1 MSILRIEPFS
11 GVSGDLFA
19 GALAQLADGESLVS
33 ELPMCL
39 GLDGVETIWETVN
52 KCGVSCRK
60 VSFVERPE
68 ASPKSG
74 HGAHRHLSD
83 IQVLIKNAD
92 IPESAKDRALDI
104 FQTLAEAEADVHGIS
119 LEKVHFHEV
128 GAVDSILDIVASAL
142 LLDRLDVTSAICDP
156 VVTGKGFVAMAHGRY
171 PIPAPATQKLLQGM
185 VVEPGLETAEL
196 TTPTGAA
203 ILRHLK
209 PSFSVP
215 QLRILS
221 TAVAGA
227 TKDFAHPNVLRLSL
241 CESMD
246 RTGELLLI
254 QTNIDDMSGELL
266 GSDLL
271 DMLLEA
277 GAKDAWI
284 GSIVMKRGRP
294 AFKLEALCAQSEKDK
309 VSVVILENTS
319 TIGLRYLPV
328 TRRELER
335 SSTVMDT
342 EWGRVAAKEVVLP
355 SGEIRITPE
364 YASCLKIAQEAGL
377 SVSKVYQSA
386 LSGLQ

>member
-19 GALAQLADGESLVS
+19 GALAQLADAEFLVS
-33 ELPMCL
+33 ELPKCL
-39 GLDGVETIWETVN
+39 GLAGVETIWKTVN

-60 VSFVERPE
+60 VSFVE
-68 ASPKSG
+68 ASEESAESG

-83 IQVLIKNAD
+83 IQALIKKAE
-92 IPESAKDRALDI
+92 IPESAKDRALEI
-104 FQTLAEAEADVHGIS
+104 FQYLGEAEADVHGIA

-142 LLDRLDVTSAICDP
+142 LLDRLDVTSSICDP
-156 VVTGKGFVAMAHGRY
+156 VVTGKGFVEMAHGRY

-215 QLRILS
+215 QLRMLS

-227 TKDFAHPNVLRLSL
+227 TKNFAHPNVLRLSL
-241 CESMD
+241 CEPVEQSD
-246 RTGELLLI
+246 ELLLI

-271 DMLLEA
+271 NVLLEA

-294 AFKLEALCAQSEKDK
+294 ALKLEALCARSEKDK
-309 VSVVILENTS
+309 VSVAILENTS

-335 SSTVMDT
+335 RSTVLDTKWGQMD
-342 EWGRVAAKEVVLP
+342 AKEVVLP

-364 YASCLKIAQEAGL
+364 YASCLKIAQESGL
-377 SVSKVYQSA
+377 SVYKVYQSA
-386 LSGLQ
+386 LSRLQ

>member
-19 GALAQLADGESLVS
+19 GALAQLADAESLVS
-33 ELPMCL
+33 ELPRYL
-39 GLDGVETIWETVN
+39 GLAGVETVWETVD

-60 VSFVERPE
+60 VSFVE
-68 ASPKSG
+68 ASPKTG

-83 IQVLIKNAD
+83 IQAMIIKAD
-92 IPESAKDRALDI
+92 IPEDAKNRALDI
-104 FQTLAEAEADVHGIS
+104 FQYLGEAEADVHGIA

-142 LLDRLDVTSAICDP
+142 LLDRLDVTSTICDP
-156 VVTGKGFVAMAHGRY
+156 VVTGKGFVEMAHGRY

-185 VVEPGLETAEL
+185 VVDPGLETAEL

-203 ILRHLK
+203 ILRHMK

-227 TKDFAHPNVLRLSL
+227 TKDFTHPNVLRLSL
-241 CESMD
+241 CELVESAGD
-246 RTGELLLI
+246 LLLI

-284 GSIVMKRGRP
+284 GSIIMKRGRP
-294 AFKLEALCAQSEKDK
+294 GFKLEALCAQSEKDRL
-309 VSVVILENTS
+309 STAILENTS

-335 SSTVMDT
+335 RSTVLDT
-342 EWGRVAAKEVVLP
+342 EWGRVDAKEVVLS
-355 SGEIRITPE
+355 SGEIRVSPE
-364 YASCLKIAQEAGL
+364 YGSCLKLAQKAGAP
-377 SVSKVYQSA
+377 VSKVYQSA
-386 LSGLQ
+386 VRQIK